1 MKRVT
6 RDSTR
11 TKRKPARLA
20 SPRGE
25 LRNFVL
31 AKLRTFWAFAHA
43 EFGEIP
49 ERNSRPAG
57 PEDLRQGQFGV
68 PGGAQRGVVARDRI
82 YGGLPLTK
90 GVFMGD
96 LWACGVLRQ

>member
-1 MKRVT
+1 MDDDMLLAGVT
-6 RDSTR
+6 TS
-11 TKRKPARLA
+11 
-20 SPRGE
+20 GE
-25 LRNFVL
+25 L
-31 AKLRTFWAFAHA
+31 HDGGCP
-43 EFGEIP
+43 FGEIP

-90 GVFMGD
+90 GVFIGD